1 MRISMPGLYTE
12 YDGTASRQF
21 MLATALKTASLALS
35 ESRQKPSNQNLQS
48 CFFNVCLML
57 S

>member
-35 ESRQKPSNQNLQS
+35 ESRQNLATRTS
-48 CFFNVCLML
+48 KAVSLMFA
-57 S
+57 